1 MASINAAMVSS
12 EKGLKGRDSAVQFYY
27 LYIIVPAAPEGFHE
41 GPRPCGLGNLLQDR
55 VVMSDGLT
63 TGIEDIGVIALS
75 DFLREKRFKTRSVT
89 GTLAMGERVAEVL
102 LPAPKLIVLRGD
114 LGAGKTTLVK
124 GIAAAL
130 GAASEE
136 DVTSPTFTLVHE
148 YAGPKVRLY
157 HLDLYRLETER
168 ELLTLGLDEMAEQP
182 DALVL
187 VEWGEKFPSVMER
200 ADGEI
205 AIERLEGDERAFLI
219 RVGR

>member
-1 MASINAAMVSS
+1 MN
-12 EKGLKGRDSAVQFYY
+12 ER
-27 LYIIVPAAPEGFHE
+27 
-41 GPRPCGLGNLLQDR
+41 
-55 VVMSDGLT
+55 
-63 TGIEDIGVIALS
+63 
-75 DFLREKRFKTRSVT
+75 RFKTRSEA
-89 GTLAMGERVAEVL
+89 GTLAMGERVAEML

-130 GAASEE
+130 EAAETE

-148 YAGPKVRLY
+148 YVGPKVRLY

-168 ELLTLGLDEMAEQP
+168 ELLTLGLAEMAEQP

-187 VEWGEKFPSVMER
+187 VEWGEKFASVVER

-205 AIERLEGDERAFLI
+205 LIEHAGGDERMFLI
-219 RVGR
+219 RVKA

>member
-1 MASINAAMVSS
+1 M
-12 EKGLKGRDSAVQFYY
+12 K
-27 LYIIVPAAPEGFHE
+27 
-41 GPRPCGLGNLLQDR
+41 
-55 VVMSDGLT
+55 
-63 TGIEDIGVIALS
+63 
-75 DFLREKRFKTRSVT
+75 EKRFKTRSEA
-89 GTLAMGERVAEVL
+89 GTLAMGERVSEML

-130 GAASEE
+130 GAAETSE
-136 DVTSPTFTLVHE
+136 VTSPTFTLVHE

-168 ELLTLGLDEMAEQP
+168 ELLTLGLEEIAGLP

-187 VEWGEKFPSVMER
+187 VEWGEKFPSVVAR

-205 AIERLEGDERAFLI
+205 HIEHAGGDERLFLV
-219 RVGR
+219 RVKT